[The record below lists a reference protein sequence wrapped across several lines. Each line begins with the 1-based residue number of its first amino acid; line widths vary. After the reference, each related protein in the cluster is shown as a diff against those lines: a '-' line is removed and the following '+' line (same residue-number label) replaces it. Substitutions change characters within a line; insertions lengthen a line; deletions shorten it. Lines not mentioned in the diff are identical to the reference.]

1 MEATEFH
8 WDAVRTAVALAAFR
22 AAESARPPR
31 CFGVADEPLSSDAKT
46 MPIYVMGEG
55 YATGIENVNTAEE
68 HILHGIYDL
77 QGRKLSQEPESGIYI
92 KDGKKYV
99 K

>member
-1 MEATEFH
+1 MNLCLPT
-8 WDAVRTAVALAAFR
+8 
-22 AAESARPPR
+22 
-31 CFGVADEPLSSDAKT
+31 
-46 MPIYVMGEG
+46 IGEG

>member
-1 MEATEFH
+1 M
-8 WDAVRTAVALAAFR
+8 RTDDDMPAPQSWYMNVTIR
-22 AAESARPPR
+22 ESPS
-31 CFGVADEPLSSDAKT
+31 GGADEPLSSDAKT
-46 MPIYVMGEG
+46 MPIYVIGEG

>member
-1 MEATEFH
+1 
-8 WDAVRTAVALAAFR
+8 
-22 AAESARPPR
+22 
-31 CFGVADEPLSSDAKT
+31 
-46 MPIYVMGEG
+46 MPIYVIGEG
-55 YATGIENVNTAEE
+55 YATGIENVNAAEE
-68 HILHGIYDL
+68 HIQQGIYDL